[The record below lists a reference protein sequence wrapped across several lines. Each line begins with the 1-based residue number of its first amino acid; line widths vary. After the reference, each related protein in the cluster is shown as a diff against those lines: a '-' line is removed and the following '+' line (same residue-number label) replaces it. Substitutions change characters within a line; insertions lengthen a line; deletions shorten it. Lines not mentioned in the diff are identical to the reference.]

1 MGFSYTV
8 DKPQLDDIP
17 NATKIYWKCCKTSS
31 GSKTC
36 LGRAISNGLN
46 PPLKI
51 SKQHDHVP
59 APEIVEVLKMNKLKS
74 RALLS
79 NDDPRSI
86 IRDSQL
92 NMKPEAIGFM
102 TKKDAFR
109 QIINRLRNKK
119 AGFGVN
125 AKCLK
130 LLEIPE
136 NLRSTYSEQKFYWDD
151 TGNDDKNR
159 IIIFTTQKNLE
170 LLERHQDWYC
180 DGTFEIAP
188 TFFKRY
194 ILIEICF

>member
-1 MGFSYTV
+1 
-8 DKPQLDDIP
+8 
-17 NATKIYWKCCKTSS
+17 
-31 GSKTC
+31 
-36 LGRAISNGLN
+36 
-46 PPLKI
+46 
-51 SKQHDHVP
+51 
-59 APEIVEVLKMNKLKS
+59 MNEKLKS
-74 RALLS
+74 RALIT

-119 AGFGVN
+119 VGFGVN

-188 TFFKRY
+188 TFFKQV
-194 ILIEICF
+194 IF